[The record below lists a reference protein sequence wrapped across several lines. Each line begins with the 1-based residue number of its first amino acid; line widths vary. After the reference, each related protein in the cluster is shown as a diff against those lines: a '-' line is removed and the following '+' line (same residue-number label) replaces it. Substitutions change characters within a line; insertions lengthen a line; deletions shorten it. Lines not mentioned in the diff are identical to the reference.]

1 LKLSYRRKGR
11 PEPKRLRKEDLMFGT
26 YNAPLNITQEGIS
39 LSVQKDGK
47 NLIYHRDCLGGQVE
61 KHLLA
66 SKGKILLNPVEP
78 VNRPKALTPYLL
90 IEFEKAL
97 LSKPKE
103 TRTIFLRFPL
113 EIGVYIST
121 DTDFEIL
128 DIFSLTNHKFTLYG
142 DPRNGVI
149 CKYWKSPVYSTIPSL
164 STLQEGIIELTIT
177 NTNSHWIEV
186 TKAIFNAYGMKVYYN
201 KTTASMKANI
211 NIKTKETAETEF
223 IDTPL
228 QKGMKKSLE
237 IYASRKI
244 SVVKPKFIMEFGL

>member
-1 LKLSYRRKGR
+1 MPG
-11 PEPKRLRKEDLMFGT
+11 KENSMFGH
-26 YNAPLNITQEGIS
+26 YNVPLSIAQEGIS

-47 NLIYHRDCLGGQVE
+47 NLIYKRDCLGEQFE
-61 KHLLA
+61 KHILA
-66 SKGKILLNPVEP
+66 GKGKILLNPVEP
-78 VNRPKALTPYLL
+78 VNRPKALTSYLL

-128 DIFSLTNHKFTLYG
+128 DIFTLTKQKFTLYG

-164 STLQEGIIELTIT
+164 STLQEGLIDLAVT
-177 NTNSHWIEV
+177 NTNSHWIEL
-186 TKAIFNAYGMKVYYN
+186 TKAVFNAYGMKLYYN
-201 KTTASMKANI
+201 NKTVSMKANI
-211 NIKTKETAETEF
+211 NIKTKDTAETEF

-244 SVVKPKFIMEFGL
+244 SIVKPKFIMEFGL

>member
-1 LKLSYRRKGR
+1 MDVTK
-11 PEPKRLRKEDLMFGT
+11 
-26 YNAPLNITQEGIS
+26 EGIAIS
-39 LSVQKDGK
+39 IQKDGK
-47 NLIYHRDCLGGQVE
+47 NLIYHRDCLGEKVE

-66 SKGKILLNPVEP
+66 NKGKILVNPVEP
-78 VNRPKALTPYLL
+78 VNIPKALTPNLL

-97 LSKPKE
+97 VSKPKK
-103 TRTIFLRFPL
+103 TRTIFLKFPL

-121 DTDFEIL
+121 DTDFELL
-128 DIFSLTNHKFTLYG
+128 DIFSLTNQKFTLYG

-149 CKYWKSPVYSTIPSL
+149 CKYWKSPVYPTIPSL
-164 STLQEGIIELTIT
+164 SILQEGIIELTIT
-177 NTNSHWIEV
+177 NSNSHWIEL
-186 TKAIFNAYGMKVYYN
+186 TKAVFNAYGMKVYYN
-201 KTTASMKANI
+201 KTTSSMKANI

-244 SVVKPKFIMEFGL
+244 SIVKPKFIMEFGL